1 MYLLNFS
8 VLNKEY
14 PMSMKDLVLAALA
27 TPPIII
33 QGPRIGG
40 ITLSDMVTRA
50 KEELEL
56 EKEAS
61 KEQ

>member
-1 MYLLNFS
+1 
-8 VLNKEY
+8 
-14 PMSMKDLVLAALA
+14 MSMKDLVLAALA
-27 TPPIII
+27 TPSPII

-40 ITLSDMVTRA
+40 ITLSDLVTRA